1 MSKEISYLN
10 KKTFI
15 FTLIVTI
22 CLQFTE
28 VKIFHI
34 KFSEIGLIILSVFL
48 VSNNSTIHKYIFWFS
63 CFFVALLA
71 KTLVQ
76 NHFTSFFINAPLPL
90 LRQPYFI
97 SISRFIELFCCM
109 VFTYFVALYLKK
121 MPVAKVLELLN
132 TILKIQIYFFSF
144 FLVLFYALYKV
155 HLLSFVDHDGFLA
168 YDPTGI
174 YGDVSYRLKGLFVEG
189 GPFGLFYAY
198 LFILYDWILKQTG
211 KSDLIGRLIILL
223 IIFLAASKAGYSL
236 MIVFFA
242 INIYGWAKN
251 SRYAFILKKVTLPV
265 ILIGSVVILFFVAT
279 NYIDLLKEGLQP
291 SQSTDQ
297 AIVMGRVSGMIISP
311 NIIMNHYLMGIGL
324 GNYPLVRNNPLYLS
338 YFPQISVDLWDSSG
352 LGGLVDLMIDGGILF
367 LVVFAFIFYKL
378 YKDVKKINKTLYPLL
393 YSFILPFVFGVQLYY
408 LYPWFSLG
416 LIIYFLQQKY
426 VPKPQLNELI

>member
-1 MSKEISYLN
+1 
-10 KKTFI
+10 
-15 FTLIVTI
+15 
-22 CLQFTE
+22 
-28 VKIFHI
+28 
-34 KFSEIGLIILSVFL
+34 
-48 VSNNSTIHKYIFWFS
+48 
-63 CFFVALLA
+63 
-71 KTLVQ
+71 
-76 NHFTSFFINAPLPL
+76 
-90 LRQPYFI
+90 
-97 SISRFIELFCCM
+97 
-109 VFTYFVALYLKK
+109 
-121 MPVAKVLELLN
+121 
-132 TILKIQIYFFSF
+132 
-144 FLVLFYALYKV
+144 VLFYALYKV